1 MQRIAVIGAGFSGVA
16 TVIQLLRRHGDAP
29 LTLTLISRHAELGR
43 GVAYGTQ
50 SSSHLLNVP
59 AARMSLFPDD
69 EGDFLRFVQGRDA
82 AFSDSSFVPRRLY
95 GEYLAARLE
104 EAVAAAKTA
113 RFTALTAEA
122 VDLGL
127 TSSGT
132 VHIGF
137 ADGGALDVDQ
147 AVIASGNYPPR
158 DPRLADMSFYQQPRY
173 VRDPW
178 AKGALDAVD
187 PKRPVLLIGSG
198 LTMMDVALE
207 LDRRGRGTRLHALS
221 RRGLL
226 PLAHR
231 HHGAGTLEPSVI
243 MDMLRKGPP
252 SVRRWLKALR
262 LASAELAERDIDW
275 RDVLG
280 ALRPVTAQLWQSL
293 DAVERRRFLRH
304 LQPYWDVHRHRTAP
318 EAHAA
323 LQRLLRDGR
332 LEVQAGR
339 LMGLHMPGQDAV
351 QVTWRP
357 RHGDA
362 DAQFEVG
369 TVVNCTGPG
378 GQVERSGDPLV
389 LSLLSQGLMVPDA
402 LGLGVQVDAG
412 GALLDRSGSAS
423 KSLFYTGPL
432 LRARD
437 WECTA
442 VPELRVAA
450 RKLADRLVSLPVS
463 EASSLHRAS

>member
-16 TVIQLLRRHGDAP
+16 TVIQLLRRHGSAP
-29 LTLTLISRHAELGR
+29 LTVTLISRHAELGR

-50 SSSHLLNVP
+50 SPSHLLNVP

-69 EGDFLRFVQGRDA
+69 EADFLRFAQGSDA
-82 AFSDSSFVPRRLY
+82 GFAGGSFVPRRLY

-104 EAVAAAKTA
+104 AAVASAQTT
-113 RFTALTAEA
+113 RFTALTVEATNLRLTPAEA
-122 VDLGL
+122 V
-127 TSSGT
+127 
-132 VHIGF
+132 HIAF
-137 ADGGALDVDQ
+137 ADGAALEVDQ

-158 DPRLADMSFYQQPRY
+158 DPRLGDMSFYQQSRY

-178 AKGALDAVD
+178 EKGALDVVD
-187 PKRPVLLIGSG
+187 PSQPVLLIGSG

-207 LDRRGRGTRLHALS
+207 LDRRGLGTRLHALS

-231 HHGAGTLEPSVI
+231 PHGAGALEPGVI
-243 MDMLRKGPP
+243 VDMLRKGRP
-252 SVRRWLKALR
+252 SVRRWLKVLR

-280 ALRPVTAQLWQSL
+280 ALRPVTAELWQNL
-293 DAVERRRFLRH
+293 DAAERRRFLRH

-318 EAHAA
+318 EAHGA

-332 LEVQAGR
+332 LTVEAGR
-339 LMGLHMPGQDAV
+339 LKSLRTPGQNAV
-351 QVTWRP
+351 QVTWRA

-362 DAQFEVG
+362 DAQLEVG
-369 TVVNCTGPG
+369 TVINCTGPG
-378 GQVERSGDPLV
+378 GPMERSGDPLV
-389 LSLLSQGLMVPDA
+389 LSLLRQGLMVPDA

-412 GALLDRSGSAS
+412 GALLDRSGRAS
-423 KSLFYTGPL
+423 ESLFYTGPL
-432 LRARD
+432 LKARD

-450 RKLADRLVSLPVS
+450 LKLADSLAMYAP
-463 EASSLHRAS
+463 EKAAQSSMA